1 MLKHTLPR
9 TAAVNAHVRARL
21 HTFVTRR
28 TPTAVLPVIALFAW
42 AAAPARSAAPDAKVS
57 FKRDVAPIL
66 LKQCQTCHGPEKVKG
81 KYRVDS
87 FAALL
92 KPGSSGDPAVSA
104 GKPDQSTLYT
114 LLVAADEDERMP
126 QKADPL
132 PKQQVQT
139 IRRWIE
145 QGAAFDGPDPNAA
158 VAGYAD
164 GGAAGAPEVYK
175 RPVPVT
181 ALAFTPDGAEILASG
196 YHELT
201 RWNSKTGKLAGRL
214 ALPVQR
220 VQAIAVDGHSG
231 RVAVAGG
238 TPGVSGELL
247 LIDKPGSTNGSA
259 ADGSSAP
266 RTLERTADL
275 MLSVRFSPDGKTLAA
290 GGSDG
295 GLRVYDLANG
305 KLLWKA
311 EPHADWV
318 TDLSF
323 SPDGALLVTASRDKS
338 CRVFEVKTG
347 LAEASYN
354 DHPEPVFAVAFA
366 ADGKTV
372 FSGGRD
378 RKLHMWSA
386 ANGQGQ
392 GQTGGFAGDLLRL
405 ARVGPRVLSAG
416 GDGKLREHA
425 ADQGV
430 PQPAPEKPATKPAA
444 DAKKKTDRPPPRV
457 LVRQADASAEWL
469 YAVAASEP
477 AGLVAAGSHDGRVHV
492 YRLEDGEPVTAFVAA
507 PGWAGK

>member
-1 MLKHTLPR
+1 M
-9 TAAVNAHVRARL
+9 NAR
-21 HTFVTRR
+21 
-28 TPTAVLPVIALFAW
+28 AVLRHFVAPPRGRLVPVAVAALALG
-42 AAAPARSAAPDAKVS
+42 AVSAPARAAAGAGDPKVS

-66 LKQCQTCHGPEKVKG
+66 LKQCQTCHGPEKAKG

-104 GKPDQSTLYT
+104 GKPDASTLYR
-114 LLVAADEDERMP
+114 LLVTHDEDERMP

-132 PKQQVQT
+132 PKQQVET
-139 IRRWIE
+139 IKRWIE
-145 QGAAFDGPDPNAA
+145 QGAAFDGPDPAAA
-158 VAGYAD
+158 VASYAE
-164 GGAAGAPEVYK
+164 GGGAGAPAVYK

-181 ALAFTPDGAEILASG
+181 ALAFSPDGSTILAGG

-201 RWNSKTGKLAGRL
+201 RWDATTGKLAGRL
-214 ALPVQR
+214 PLPVQR
-220 VQAIAVDGHSG
+220 VQAIAVGADRG
-231 RVAVAGG
+231 RVAVVGG

-247 LIDKPGSTNGSA
+247 LIDKPDAAA
-259 ADGSSAP
+259 ADRSSAP
-266 RTLERTADL
+266 RTLEKTADL

-295 GLRVYDLANG
+295 GLRVYDLTKG

-318 TDLSF
+318 TDLAF
-323 SPDGALLVTASRDKS
+323 SPDGGLLVTASRDKS

-405 ARVGPRVLSAG
+405 DRVGQRVLSACA
-416 GDGKLREHA
+416 DGKLREHA
-425 ADQGV
+425 ADRGV
-430 PQPAPEKPATKPAA
+430 APPEAEKPAATKPAA
-444 DAKKKTDRPPPRV
+444 DKKKTERPPPRQ
-457 LVRQADASAEWL
+457 LVRKVDASAEWL
-469 YAVAASEP
+469 YAVAAGER
-477 AGLVAAGSHDGRVHV
+477 AGLVAAGSQDGKIHV
-492 YRLEDGEPVTAFVAA
+492 FALDGGKPVTEFVAA